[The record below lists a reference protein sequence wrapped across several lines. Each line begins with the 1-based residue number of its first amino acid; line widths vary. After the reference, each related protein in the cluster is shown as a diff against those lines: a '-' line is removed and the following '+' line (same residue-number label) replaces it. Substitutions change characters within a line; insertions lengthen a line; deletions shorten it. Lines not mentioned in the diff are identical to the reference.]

1 MADPTPPLIFDRRL
15 HARRRA
21 RAASAF
27 AAHDFLHRRAMED
40 IVDRL
45 ETVTRSFPRALF
57 YGAGDLKAMLT
68 PRCGVGDIVDG
79 DLVRAR
85 LPEGGVS
92 LIFDEEASPFAPSS
106 FDLIVSLLTLH
117 AANDLVGALTQ
128 MRLALKP
135 DGLLI
140 AALFGEETLK
150 ELRAALYEA
159 EAEFAGGVS
168 PRVAPFA
175 SVRDLGGALQRA
187 GFALPVADVDH
198 VDVRYESPLR
208 LIEDLRGMGET
219 NCLRRRG
226 RGLRRDALA
235 AAMARLSEAGRIT
248 FDLVT
253 LTGWAPHPDQPKPLK
268 PGSAQHSLERFLNR
282 RQSP

>member
-1 MADPTPPLIFDRRL
+1 MADPTPPLIFDRQL
-15 HARRRA
+15 YARRRA
-21 RAASAF
+21 RSATAF
-27 AAHDFLHRRAMED
+27 HAHDFLHRRAMED

-45 ETVTRSFPRALF
+45 ESVTRNFPQALF
-57 YGAGDLKAMLT
+57 YGVGDLKSMLT
-68 PRCGVGDIVDG
+68 PRCGVEEIIEGDCAG
-79 DLVRAR
+79 AR
-85 LPEGGVS
+85 LSEGGAS
-92 LIFDEEASPFAPSS
+92 IIFDEEASPLAPSS

-117 AANDLVGALTQ
+117 AANDPIGALTQ

-140 AALFGEETLK
+140 AVLFGEETLK

-168 PRVAPFA
+168 PRIAPFA

-198 VDVRYESPLR
+198 VGVRYRSPSR

-219 NCLRRRG
+219 NCLFRRG
-226 RGLRRDALA
+226 KGLRRDTLA
-235 AAMARLSEAGRIT
+235 AATARLSEAGPIT

-253 LTGWAPHPDQPKPLK
+253 LTGWAPHPSQPKPLT

-282 RQSP
+282 R